1 MVSKSDV
8 VVYGGAAIL
17 IGIVGYEL
25 YRGLNAAGGDI
36 QKALS
41 GFNPFG
47 GLGNVGSSLSSSVQ
61 KAASNLGNA
70 IVPQVNPTAPNSP
83 YNPSNP
89 KGFGGQYVTQLTT
102 GANAIPNTP
111 QNQAGLGAIS
121 GIVSYQWWNNPFL
134 AFVNP
139 AQIIFN
145 PSTDKQAYAL
155 GNQIGT
161 GISNAGNAL
170 NPFTAPHGYGFGTT
184 GIGAFLN
191 YLFGK
196 KS

>member
-41 GFNPFG
+41 RFNPFG
-47 GLGNVGSSLSSSVQ
+47 GLGNVGSSLTSSVQ

-70 IVPQVNPTAPNSP
+70 ASNAIVPQVNPTASNSP

-89 KGFGGQYVTQLTT
+89 KGFGGHYVTQLTT
-102 GANAIPNTP
+102 GTNAIPNTP

-121 GIVSYQWWNNPFL
+121 GIVSYQW
-134 AFVNP
+134 
-139 AQIIFN
+139 
-145 PSTDKQAYAL
+145 
-155 GNQIGT
+155 
-161 GISNAGNAL
+161 
-170 NPFTAPHGYGFGTT
+170 
-184 GIGAFLN
+184 
-191 YLFGK
+191 
-196 KS
+196 